1 MFDEGLPPYRGT
13 ESTLRLSVPQSV
25 DNPIML
31 TETPPVTHRRDTI
44 EPPMGPVIV
53 DRDSPAAQGGAAAL
67 PLAQRMVLPV
77 QGMTCAS
84 CVAHVEKALA
94 QVPGVR
100 KAAVNLA
107 TESAA
112 VEGERLEASALRTAV
127 AAAGYSVPTQRL
139 RIAVQGMTC
148 ASCVARIEQ
157 ALATVPGVL
166 KATVNLGTETANVE
180 LVSGAASVRDLLAAI
195 RQAGYEATPIVD
207 ARQGE
212 AAVQDTAA
220 GLRRDALLAIAL
232 AVPLLLGSHLSLI
245 GIDWMMPAWMQWVLA
260 TPVQFWCARR
270 FYVAAARAVR
280 ARTGNM
286 DLLVSLG
293 TLAAYGLSLYLWMD
307 GVRLHGPGHMQHL
320 YFEAAAVVIALVL
333 LGKWLEARA
342 KRQTSEAI
350 RLLAELRPDKAVVLR
365 NGQPVDVPI
374 DDVKLGDVVVIRGGD
389 RVPVDGLIRAG
400 ASSID
405 ESMLTGESLPVEKAV
420 GDKVTAGSIN
430 GSGRLEVETTA
441 IGAETVLAKIIRLV
455 EDAQA
460 AKAPI
465 QRLVDR
471 VAAVFVPIVLLI
483 ALATL
488 AGWLLAGAS
497 FEVGLISAV
506 SVLVIAC
513 PCALG
518 LATPTAIIAGTG
530 VAARHGVLIKDAEAL
545 ELAKRIDVVAFDK
558 TGTLTMGKPRV
569 IAVGHDGVFS
579 RVQVLGISAAVNA
592 GSNHPLAD
600 AVREAVAQE
609 GFANALPGAQ
619 DHRAL
624 AGRGVTARLRDEHG
638 GTIDV
643 AFGSR
648 RLMDDW
654 KVDVT
659 AASAAAAAA
668 QENEG
673 RTVSWLAERTAA
685 GPRLVGWLA
694 FGDEPKPTAR
704 AAIEELHRLGIHTT
718 MISGDNPGAAAY
730 VARQLGLEDYE
741 ANVLPRDKAKRIE
754 ALKKDGRI
762 VAMVGDGINDAPAL
776 AAAHVGIAMG
786 SGTDVAMHA
795 AGVTLL
801 RSDPRLVADAIAI
814 SRATVR
820 KIRQNLFWAFFYNV
834 IGIPLAAFGLL
845 TPIFAGAAMAFS
857 SVSVVS
863 NALLLKRFRSQ
874 SDRERAPH

>member
-1 MFDEGLPPYRGT
+1 
-13 ESTLRLSVPQSV
+13 
-25 DNPIML
+25 
-31 TETPPVTHRRDTI
+31 
-44 EPPMGPVIV
+44 
-53 DRDSPAAQGGAAAL
+53 
-67 PLAQRMVLPV
+67 MVLPV

-100 KAAVNLA
+100 KVAVNLA

-112 VEGERLEASALRTAV
+112 VEGVGLDASALTGAV
-127 AAAGYSVPTQRL
+127 SAAGYEVPAQHL
-139 RIAVQGMTC
+139 RFAVQGMTC
-148 ASCVARIEQ
+148 ASCVSRIEQ
-157 ALATVPGVL
+157 ALAAVPGVL
-166 KATVNLGTETANVE
+166 KVNVNLGTETATVD

-195 RQAGYEATPIVD
+195 DAAGYQATLLTDSGQGD
-207 ARQGE
+207 AV
-212 AAVQDTAA
+212 AMDTTA

-232 AVPLLLGSHLSLI
+232 AAPLLLGSHLTLV
-245 GIDWMMPAWMQWVLA
+245 GVDWMMPAWMQWLLA

-293 TLAAYGLSLYLWMD
+293 TLAAYGLSLYLWID
-307 GVRLHGPGHMQHL
+307 GVRTHGLGHMQHL

-350 RLLAELRPDKAVVLR
+350 RLLAALRPDKALVLR
-365 NGQPVDVPI
+365 GGQPTEVPI
-374 DDVKLGDVVVIRGGD
+374 DDVRLGDVVVIRGGD
-389 RVPVDGLIRAG
+389 RVPVDGLVRAG
-400 ASSID
+400 TSSID

-430 GSGRLEVETTA
+430 GSGRLELETTA
-441 IGAETVLAKIIRLV
+441 VGAETVLAKIIRLV

-465 QRLVDR
+465 QRMVDK
-471 VAAVFVPIVLLI
+471 VAAVFVPVVLII
-483 ALATL
+483 ALATVI
-488 AGWLLAGAS
+488 GWLLAGAT
-497 FEVGLISAV
+497 FEQALINAV

-545 ELAKRIDVVAFDK
+545 ELARRIEVVAFDK
-558 TGTLTMGKPRV
+558 TGTLTIGKPRV
-569 IAVGHDGVFS
+569 VAVSERAGAS
-579 RVQVLGISAAVNA
+579 RHQVLALAAAANG
-592 GSNHPLAD
+592 GSTHPLAD
-600 AVREAVAQE
+600 AVRSAVAQE
-609 GFANALPGAQ
+609 PPPDFATASAR
-619 DHRAL
+619 DHRDL
-624 AGRGVTARLRDEHG
+624 AGRGVSAKFEGEDGYTVDL
-638 GTIDV
+638 

-654 KVDVT
+654 KADLST
-659 AASAAAAAA
+659 MLPEAEAQAA
-668 QENEG
+668 QG
-673 RTVSWLAERTAA
+673 RTVSWLARRTPA
-685 GPRLVGWLA
+685 GAEALGWLA
-694 FGDEPKPTAR
+694 FGDEPKPTAK
-704 AAIEELHRLGIHTT
+704 AAIEELRRLGIRTT
-718 MISGDNPGAAAY
+718 MISGDNAGAAAH
-730 VARQLGLEDYE
+730 VARELGLEDYE
-741 ANVLPRDKAKRIE
+741 ANVLPRDKAKRVA
-754 ALKKDGRI
+754 ALKKDGRV

-776 AAAHVGIAMG
+776 AAADVGIAMG

-795 AGVTLL
+795 AGITLL

-820 KIRQNLFWAFFYNV
+820 KIRQNLFWAFIYNV

-863 NALLLKRFRSQ
+863 NALLLKRYRSP
-874 SDRERAPH
+874 SS

>member
-1 MFDEGLPPYRGT
+1 MIGQRGAPGATIDRTDEPT
-13 ESTLRLSVPQSV
+13 
-25 DNPIML
+25 
-31 TETPPVTHRRDTI
+31 
-44 EPPMGPVIV
+44 IV
-53 DRDSPAAQGGAAAL
+53 DLDSHAARGGA
-67 PLAQRMVLPV
+67 PSTGPDRRMVLPV

-100 KAAVNLA
+100 KVAVNLA

-112 VEGERLEASALRTAV
+112 VEGVGLDAAALARAV
-127 AAAGYSVPTQRL
+127 SAAGYEVPDQHL
-139 RIAVQGMTC
+139 RFAVQGMTC
-148 ASCVARIEQ
+148 ASCVSRIEQ
-157 ALATVPGVL
+157 ALGKVPGVL
-166 KATVNLGTETANVE
+166 KANVNLGTETATVD

-195 RQAGYEATPIVD
+195 DAAGYQASLIAD
-207 ARQGE
+207 SRQGE
-212 AAVQDTAA
+212 AVAMDATA
-220 GLRRDALLAIAL
+220 GLRRDAVLAIAL
-232 AVPLLLGSHLSLI
+232 AVPLLLGSHLTLV
-245 GIDWMMPAWMQWVLA
+245 GIDWMMPAWMQWLLA
-260 TPVQFWCARR
+260 TPVQFWCGRR

-293 TLAAYGLSLYLWMD
+293 TLAAYGLSLYLWID
-307 GVRLHGPGHMQHL
+307 GVRMHGLGHMQHL

-350 RLLAELRPDKAVVLR
+350 RLLAALRPDKALVMR
-365 NGQPVDVPI
+365 DGQPAEVPI
-374 DDVKLGDVVVIRGGD
+374 DDVRLGDLVVIRGGD
-389 RVPVDGLIRAG
+389 RVPVDGLVRAG
-400 ASSID
+400 TSSID
-405 ESMLTGESLPVEKAV
+405 ESMLTGESLPVEKAP

-430 GSGRLEVETTA
+430 GGGRLEVETTA
-441 IGAETVLAKIIRLV
+441 VGAETVLSKIIRLV

-465 QRLVDR
+465 QRLVDK
-471 VAAVFVPIVLLI
+471 VAAVFVPVVLVV
-483 ALATL
+483 AFATVI
-488 AGWLLAGAS
+488 GWLLAGAT
-497 FEVGLISAV
+497 FEHALINAV

-545 ELAKRIDVVAFDK
+545 ELARRIEVVAFDK
-558 TGTLTMGKPRV
+558 TGTLTVGKPRV
-569 IAVGHDGVFS
+569 AAVSESGAAS
-579 RVQVLGISAAVNA
+579 RSEVLALAAAVNA
-592 GSNHPLAD
+592 GSNHPLAE

-609 GFANALPGAQ
+609 PRPGSAAPAAR
-619 DHRAL
+619 DHRDL
-624 AGRGVTARLRDEHG
+624 AGRGVSAKFDGEDGHTVEL
-638 GTIDV
+638 

-654 KVDVT
+654 KVDVSALLADAT
-659 AASAAAAAA
+659 AREA
-668 QENEG
+668 EG
-673 RTVSWLAERTAA
+673 RTVSWLARRSAA
-685 GPRLVGWLA
+685 GTQVLGWLA
-694 FGDEPKPTAR
+694 FGDEPKPTAK
-704 AAIEELHRLGIHTT
+704 AAIDELRRLGIRTT
-718 MISGDNPGAAAY
+718 MISGDNAGAAAH

-741 ANVLPRDKAKRIE
+741 ANVLPRDKAKRVE
-754 ALKKDGRI
+754 ALKKGGRV

-776 AAAHVGIAMG
+776 AAADVGIAMG

-795 AGVTLL
+795 AGITLL

-820 KIRQNLFWAFFYNV
+820 KIRQNLFWAFFYNA

-863 NALLLKRFRSQ
+863 NALLLKRYRSP
-874 SDRERAPH
+874 SN